1 MNNSSMSQYN
11 LTINP
16 DLKSLIPPL
25 TSDEFSQLEANVLA
39 DGIRDPIIVWNG
51 TIVDGHNRYNLA
63 QKHGLKFETLEM
75 QFAEFCDAVDWMVN
89 NQLGRRNLTESQKD
103 HLIGKRYQNE
113 KQRLGGQIKSAA
125 TNINSEGVGK
135 NFPPLSTA
143 EKLGQEYGISARQV
157 KFNEDFAKG
166 VDLIAK
172 VDSSKRDD
180 ILLEKSNLTKGEVQ
194 QFSKLQKQVEKEVK
208 ESSFFVSREEQEVEI
223 EKRAIELAEQKL
235 KILEEEKKN
244 YYLKVANRIKESE
257 SLPQSLENEI
267 VSKTYQINHKDVFLV
282 NGCHKLIVADSFVDI
297 DFIKSHAV
305 NIDCVLTD
313 PPYGVSYK
321 SPSGSALTQRGD
333 YKVIEG
339 DGKEFDPSILFKYSQ
354 NVITWGANHYA
365 NRLENSAG
373 WIVWDKREGSA
384 INLNSD
390 CEMAWSNM
398 LNSARL
404 FHHTWNGMIKASEHN
419 TKRIHPTQKP
429 VKLFEFCLEVTKAG
443 RVVIDLFAGS
453 GTIIPACDRSSRI
466 AIAVEKDYTYVA
478 AILNRM
484 ESLGF
489 KVERV

>member
-16 DLKSLIPPL
+16 DLKSLISPL
-25 TSDEFSQLEANVLA
+25 TEEEFSQLEANVLA

-51 TIVDGHNRYNLA
+51 TIIDGHNRYELA
-63 QKHGLKFETLEM
+63 QRHGLKFETHEM
-75 QFAEFCDAVDWMVN
+75 QFAEFFDVIDWMVD

-103 HLIGKRYQNE
+103 RLIGKKYQNE
-113 KQRLGGQIKSAA
+113 KQRHGGQIPKGSGQNVHSPK
-125 TNINSEGVGK
+125 TE
-135 NFPPLSTA
+135 
-143 EKLGQEYGISARQV
+143 EKLAKEYGISARQV
-157 KFNEDFAKG
+157 RRNEDFAKG

-194 QFSKLQKQVEKEVK
+194 QFSKLQKQVEKEVE
-208 ESSFFVSREEQEVEI
+208 ESSFFVSREEQEAEI
-223 EKRAIELAEQKL
+223 EKRAVELAEQKL

-244 YYLKVANRIKESE
+244 HYLKVANRIKESE

-267 VSKTYQINHKDVFLV
+267 VSKAYEINHKDVFLV
-282 NGCHKLIVADSFVDI
+282 NGCHKLIVADSFLDI

-333 YKVIEG
+333 YNVIEG
-339 DGKEFDPSILFKYSQ
+339 DGKEFDPSILFRYSQ

-373 WIVWDKREGSA
+373 WIVWDKREGNA

-453 GTIIPACDRSSRI
+453 GTIIPACDRLSRI
-466 AIAVEKDYTYVA
+466 AIAVEKDQTYAA

-484 ESLGF
+484 ECLGF